1 MARLLY
7 LLLSLMLLALP
18 TASLQAQKGNNKP
31 FTLVID
37 AGHGG
42 KDPGAIGRRGT
53 KEKHINLSVAKAFGK
68 AVANRY
74 PEIKIIYTRSKD
86 VFIPLKQRAT
96 IANNAKADLF
106 ISIHTNASK
115 SRAARG
121 CETFTLGAGSNAE
134 ALAAAKY
141 ENEVILQEENFET
154 TYNGFNPSSTESYII
169 FELLRGHDME
179 KSVSCAEHIQNR
191 MVLRSKLPNRGVSS
205 AGFLVL
211 HQTAMPSILIELG
224 FISNSTE
231 EKMLASSS
239 GQEKLVKGIFEGFC
253 NYYEEYKKTKLDDKK
268 GGSSK
273 PKSKPIEDVAEE
285 TAGES
290 AITESNTGTSAAS
303 EISKQVNEESTAP
316 QEQKPIFKVQ
326 ILTSDRRLK
335 NNDRRFKGEKVEYY
349 REGGVYKY
357 TCGAS
362 TNQKEMDNLRRRLS
376 KKFKGAFVV
385 AFVDGKRVDIN
396 KITKKR

>member
-1 MARLLY
+1 MKRFLYALLCLI
-7 LLLSLMLLALP
+7 LLCAATVS
-18 TASLQAQKGNNKP
+18 TQAQKAKNRP

-53 KEKHINLSVAKAFGK
+53 KEKHINLSVAKLFGK
-68 AVANRY
+68 AVANKY

-86 VFIPLKQRAT
+86 VFIPLNQRAK
-96 IANNAKADLF
+96 IANQAKADLF

-115 SRAARG
+115 NRSARG
-121 CETFTLGAGSNAE
+121 CETFTLGAGSSAE

-141 ENEVILQEENFET
+141 ENEVILKEENFEA

-191 MVLRSKLPNRGVSS
+191 MVMRSKLPNRGVSS

-231 EKMLASSS
+231 EKLLASSN

-268 GGSSK
+268 ESK
-273 PKSKPIEDVAEE
+273 PVINEVSEPVTNNERAEAPI
-285 TAGES
+285 
-290 AITESNTGTSAAS
+290 ITE
-303 EISKQVNEESTAP
+303 EQTAP
-316 QEQKPIFKVQ
+316 QNNTTEEKSLPVFKVQ
-326 ILTSDRRLK
+326 ILTSDKKLK
-335 NNDRRFKGEKVEYY
+335 VGDSRFKGEKVDYY
-349 REGGVYKY
+349 YENRMYKY

-362 TNQKEMDNLRRRLS
+362 TDRNEIETLRRRLA
-376 KKFKGAFVV
+376 KKFKGAFVI
-385 AFVDGKRVDIN
+385 AFINDKRVDIN
-396 KITKKR
+396 KITKKK

>member
-1 MARLLY
+1 MKRFLYVLLCLI
-7 LLLSLMLLALP
+7 LLCAATVS
-18 TASLQAQKGNNKP
+18 TQAQKAKNRP

-53 KEKHINLSVAKAFGK
+53 KEKHINLSVAKLFGK
-68 AVANRY
+68 AVANKY

-86 VFIPLKQRAT
+86 VFIPLNQRAK
-96 IANNAKADLF
+96 IANQAKADLF

-115 SRAARG
+115 SRSARG
-121 CETFTLGAGSNAE
+121 CETFTLGAGSSAE

-141 ENEVILQEENFET
+141 ENEVILKEENFEA

-191 MVLRSKLPNRGVSS
+191 MVMRSKLPNRGVSS

-231 EKMLASSS
+231 EKLLASSN

-268 GGSSK
+268 ESK
-273 PKSKPIEDVAEE
+273 PVINEVTEPV
-285 TAGES
+285 TNNES
-290 AITESNTGTSAAS
+290 AEAPIITE
-303 EISKQVNEESTAP
+303 EQTAP
-316 QEQKPIFKVQ
+316 QNNITEEKSLPVFKVQ
-326 ILTSDRRLK
+326 ILTSDKKLK
-335 NNDRRFKGEKVEYY
+335 VGDSRFKGEKVDYY
-349 REGGVYKY
+349 YENRMYKY

-362 TNQKEMDNLRRRLS
+362 TDRNEIETLRRRLA
-376 KKFKGAFVV
+376 KKFKGAFVI
-385 AFVDGKRVDIN
+385 AFINDKRVDIN
-396 KITKKR
+396 KITKKK

>member
-1 MARLLY
+1 MKRFLYALLCLI
-7 LLLSLMLLALP
+7 LLGAPIVSA
-18 TASLQAQKGNNKP
+18 QAQKAKNKP

-53 KEKHINLSVAKAFGK
+53 KEKHINLSVAKSFGR

-86 VFIPLKQRAT
+86 VFIPLNQRAK
-96 IANNAKADLF
+96 IANQAKADLF

-115 SRAARG
+115 NRSARG
-121 CETFTLGAGSNAE
+121 CETFTLGAGSSAE

-141 ENEVILQEENFET
+141 ENEVILKEENFEA

-191 MVLRSKLPNRGVSS
+191 MVTRSKLHNRGVSS

-253 NYYEEYKKTKLDDKK
+253 NYYEEYKKTKLDNKK
-268 GGSSK
+268 DSN
-273 PKSKPIEDVAEE
+273 P
-285 TAGES
+285 
-290 AITESNTGTSAAS
+290 AIDEAS
-303 EISKQVNEESTAP
+303 EPVINDEGTEAPVTTEEQTPPENNRTEKESLP
-316 QEQKPIFKVQ
+316 VFKVQ
-326 ILTSDRRLK
+326 ILTSEKRLK
-335 NNDRRFKGEKVEYY
+335 AGDSRFKGETVDFY
-349 REGGVYKY
+349 REKGMYKY

-362 TNQKEMDNLRRRLS
+362 TNRSEIEALRRRLA
-376 KKFKGAFVV
+376 KKFKGAFVI
-385 AFVDGKRVDIN
+385 AFINDKRVDIN
-396 KITKKR
+396 KITEKR

>member
-1 MARLLY
+1 MKRFLYALLCLI
-7 LLLSLMLLALP
+7 LLCAATVS
-18 TASLQAQKGNNKP
+18 TQAQKAKNRP

-53 KEKHINLSVAKAFGK
+53 KEKHINLSVAKLFGK
-68 AVANRY
+68 AVANKY

-86 VFIPLKQRAT
+86 VFIPLNQRAK
-96 IANNAKADLF
+96 IANQAKADLF

-115 SRAARG
+115 NRSARG
-121 CETFTLGAGSNAE
+121 CETFTLGAGSSAE

-141 ENEVILQEENFET
+141 ENEVILKEENFEA

-191 MVLRSKLPNRGVSS
+191 MVMRSKLPNRGVSS

-231 EKMLASSS
+231 EKLLASSN

-268 GGSSK
+268 ESK
-273 PKSKPIEDVAEE
+273 PVINEVTKPV
-285 TAGES
+285 TNNES
-290 AITESNTGTSAAS
+290 AEAPIITE
-303 EISKQVNEESTAP
+303 EQTAP
-316 QEQKPIFKVQ
+316 QNNITEEKSLPVFKVQ
-326 ILTSDRRLK
+326 ILTSDKKLK
-335 NNDRRFKGEKVEYY
+335 VGDSRFKGEKVDYY
-349 REGGVYKY
+349 YENRMYKY

-362 TNQKEMDNLRRRLS
+362 TDRNEIETLRRRLA
-376 KKFKGAFVV
+376 KKFKGAFVI
-385 AFVDGKRVDIN
+385 AFINDKRVDIN
-396 KITKKR
+396 KITKKK

>member
-1 MARLLY
+1 MKRFLYALLCLI
-7 LLLSLMLLALP
+7 LLGAPIVSA
-18 TASLQAQKGNNKP
+18 QAQKAKNKP

-53 KEKHINLSVAKAFGK
+53 KEKHINLSVAKSFGR

-86 VFIPLKQRAT
+86 VFIPLNQRAK
-96 IANNAKADLF
+96 IANQAKADLF

-115 SRAARG
+115 NRSARG
-121 CETFTLGAGSNAE
+121 CETFTLGAGSSAE

-141 ENEVILQEENFET
+141 ENEVILKEENFEA

-191 MVLRSKLPNRGVSS
+191 MVTRSKLPNRGVSS

-253 NYYEEYKKTKLDDKK
+253 NYYEEYKKTKLDNKK
-268 GGSSK
+268 DSN
-273 PKSKPIEDVAEE
+273 PAIDEAAEPV
-285 TAGES
+285 
-290 AITESNTGTSAAS
+290 IND
-303 EISKQVNEESTAP
+303 ESTEAP
-316 QEQKPIFKVQ
+316 VTTEEQTPPENNRTEKESLPVFKVQ
-326 ILTSDRRLK
+326 ILTSEKRLK
-335 NNDRRFKGEKVEYY
+335 AGDSRFKGETVDFY
-349 REGGVYKY
+349 REKGMYKY

-362 TNQKEMDNLRRRLS
+362 TNRSEIEALRRRLA
-376 KKFKGAFVV
+376 KKFKGAFVI
-385 AFVDGKRVDIN
+385 AFINDKRVDIN
-396 KITKKR
+396 KITEKR

>member
-1 MARLLY
+1 MRRFLYALLCLI
-7 LLLSLMLLALP
+7 LLCAATVS
-18 TASLQAQKGNNKP
+18 TQAQKAKNRP

-53 KEKHINLSVAKAFGK
+53 KEKHINLSVAKLFGK
-68 AVANRY
+68 AVANKY

-86 VFIPLKQRAT
+86 VFIPLNQRAK
-96 IANNAKADLF
+96 IANQAKADLF
-106 ISIHTNASK
+106 VSIHTNASK
-115 SRAARG
+115 NRSARG
-121 CETFTLGAGSNAE
+121 CETFTLGAGSSAE

-141 ENEVILQEENFET
+141 ENEVILKEENFEA

-191 MVLRSKLPNRGVSS
+191 MVMRSKLPNRGVSS

-231 EKMLASSS
+231 EKLLASSN

-268 GGSSK
+268 ESK
-273 PKSKPIEDVAEE
+273 PVINEVTEPV
-285 TAGES
+285 TNNES
-290 AITESNTGTSAAS
+290 AEAPIITE
-303 EISKQVNEESTAP
+303 EQTAP
-316 QEQKPIFKVQ
+316 QNNITEEKSLPVFKVQ
-326 ILTSDRRLK
+326 ILTSDKKLK
-335 NNDRRFKGEKVEYY
+335 VGDSRFKGEKVDYY
-349 REGGVYKY
+349 YENRMYKY

-362 TNQKEMDNLRRRLS
+362 TDRNEIETLRRRLA
-376 KKFKGAFVV
+376 KKFKGAFVI
-385 AFVDGKRVDIN
+385 AFINDKRVDIN
-396 KITKKR
+396 KITKKK

>member
-1 MARLLY
+1 MKRFLYALLCLI
-7 LLLSLMLLALP
+7 LLGAPIVSA
-18 TASLQAQKGNNKP
+18 QAQKAKNKP

-53 KEKHINLSVAKAFGK
+53 KEKHINLSVAKSFGR

-86 VFIPLKQRAT
+86 VFIPLNQRAK
-96 IANNAKADLF
+96 IANQAKADLF

-115 SRAARG
+115 NRSARG
-121 CETFTLGAGSNAE
+121 CETFTLGAGSSAE

-141 ENEVILQEENFET
+141 ENEVILKEENFEA

-191 MVLRSKLPNRGVSS
+191 MVTRSKLHNRGVSS

-253 NYYEEYKKTKLDDKK
+253 NYYEEYKKTKLDNKK
-268 GGSSK
+268 DSN
-273 PKSKPIEDVAEE
+273 PAIDEAAEPV
-285 TAGES
+285 
-290 AITESNTGTSAAS
+290 IND
-303 EISKQVNEESTAP
+303 ESTEAP
-316 QEQKPIFKVQ
+316 VTTEEQTPPENNRTEKESLPVFKVQ
-326 ILTSDRRLK
+326 ILTSEKRL
-335 NNDRRFKGEKVEYY
+335 NAGDSRFKGETVDFY
-349 REGGVYKY
+349 REKGMYKY

-362 TNQKEMDNLRRRLS
+362 TNRSEIEALRRRLA
-376 KKFKGAFVV
+376 KKFKGAFVI
-385 AFVDGKRVDIN
+385 AFINDKRVDIN
-396 KITKKR
+396 KITEKR

>member
-1 MARLLY
+1 MKRFLYALLCLI
-7 LLLSLMLLALP
+7 LLCAATVS
-18 TASLQAQKGNNKP
+18 TQAQKAKNRP

-53 KEKHINLSVAKAFGK
+53 KEKHINLSVAKLFGK
-68 AVANRY
+68 AVANKY

-86 VFIPLKQRAT
+86 VFIPLNQRAK
-96 IANNAKADLF
+96 IANQAKADLF

-115 SRAARG
+115 NRSARG
-121 CETFTLGAGSNAE
+121 CETFTLGAGSSAE

-141 ENEVILQEENFET
+141 ENEVILKEENFEA

-191 MVLRSKLPNRGVSS
+191 MVMRSKLPNRGVSS

-224 FISNSTE
+224 FISNSAE
-231 EKMLASSS
+231 EKLLASSN

-268 GGSSK
+268 ESK
-273 PKSKPIEDVAEE
+273 PVINEVTEPV
-285 TAGES
+285 TNNES
-290 AITESNTGTSAAS
+290 AEAPIITKEQTAPKNNITEEKSLP
-303 EISKQVNEESTAP
+303 V
-316 QEQKPIFKVQ
+316 FKVQ
-326 ILTSDRRLK
+326 ILTSDKKLK
-335 NNDRRFKGEKVEYY
+335 VGDSRFKGEKVDYY
-349 REGGVYKY
+349 YENRMYKY

-362 TNQKEMDNLRRRLS
+362 TDRNEIETLRRRLA
-376 KKFKGAFVV
+376 KKFKGAFVI
-385 AFVDGKRVDIN
+385 AFINDKRVDIN
-396 KITKKR
+396 KITKKK

>member
-1 MARLLY
+1 MKRFLYALLCLI
-7 LLLSLMLLALP
+7 LLGAPIVSA
-18 TASLQAQKGNNKP
+18 QAQKTKNKP

-53 KEKHINLSVAKAFGK
+53 KEKHINLSVAKSFGR

-86 VFIPLKQRAT
+86 VFIPLNQRAK
-96 IANNAKADLF
+96 IANQAKADLF

-115 SRAARG
+115 NRSARG
-121 CETFTLGAGSNAE
+121 CETFTLGAGSSAE

-141 ENEVILQEENFET
+141 ENEVILKEENFEA

-191 MVLRSKLPNRGVSS
+191 MVTRSKLHNRGVSS

-239 GQEKLVKGIFEGFC
+239 GQEKLVKGILEGFC
-253 NYYEEYKKTKLDDKK
+253 NYYEEYKKTKLDNKK
-268 GGSSK
+268 DSN
-273 PKSKPIEDVAEE
+273 PAIDEAAEPVINNE
-285 TAGES
+285 GTEAPVTTEEQTPPENNRTEKES
-290 AITESNTGTSAAS
+290 LP
-303 EISKQVNEESTAP
+303 V
-316 QEQKPIFKVQ
+316 FKVQ
-326 ILTSDRRLK
+326 ILTSEKRLK
-335 NNDRRFKGEKVEYY
+335 AGDSRFKGETVDFY
-349 REGGVYKY
+349 REKGMYKY

-362 TNQKEMDNLRRRLS
+362 TNRSEIEALRRRLA
-376 KKFKGAFVV
+376 KKFKGAFVI
-385 AFVDGKRVDIN
+385 AFINDKRVDIN
-396 KITKKR
+396 KITEKR

>member
-1 MARLLY
+1 MKRFLYALLCLI
-7 LLLSLMLLALP
+7 LLCAATVS
-18 TASLQAQKGNNKP
+18 TQAQKAKNRP

-53 KEKHINLSVAKAFGK
+53 KEKHINLSVAKLFGK
-68 AVANRY
+68 AVANKY

-86 VFIPLKQRAT
+86 VFIPLNQRAK
-96 IANNAKADLF
+96 IANQAKADLF

-115 SRAARG
+115 NRSARG
-121 CETFTLGAGSNAE
+121 CETFTLGAGSSAE

-141 ENEVILQEENFET
+141 ENEVILKEENFEA

-191 MVLRSKLPNRGVSS
+191 MVMRSKLPNRGVSS

-231 EKMLASSS
+231 EKLLASSN

-268 GGSSK
+268 ESK
-273 PKSKPIEDVAEE
+273 PVINEVTEPVTNNESTEAPI
-285 TAGES
+285 
-290 AITESNTGTSAAS
+290 ITE
-303 EISKQVNEESTAP
+303 EQTAP
-316 QEQKPIFKVQ
+316 QNNITEEKSLPVFKVQ
-326 ILTSDRRLK
+326 VLASDKKLK
-335 NNDRRFKGEKVEYY
+335 VGDSRFKGEKVDYY
-349 REGGVYKY
+349 YENRMYKY

-362 TNQKEMDNLRRRLS
+362 TDRNEIERLRRRLA
-376 KKFKGAFVV
+376 KKFKGAFVI
-385 AFVDGKRVDIN
+385 AFINDKRVDIN
-396 KITKKR
+396 KITKKK

>member
-1 MARLLY
+1 MKRFLYALLCLI
-7 LLLSLMLLALP
+7 LLCATTVS
-18 TASLQAQKGNNKP
+18 TQAQKAKNRP

-53 KEKHINLSVAKAFGK
+53 KEKHINLSVAKLFGK
-68 AVANRY
+68 AVANKY

-86 VFIPLKQRAT
+86 VFIPLNQRAK
-96 IANNAKADLF
+96 IANQAKADLF

-115 SRAARG
+115 SRSARG
-121 CETFTLGAGSNAE
+121 CETFTLGAGSSAE

-141 ENEVILQEENFET
+141 ENEVILKEENFEA

-191 MVLRSKLPNRGVSS
+191 MVMRSKLPNRGVSS

-231 EKMLASSS
+231 EKLLASSN

-268 GGSSK
+268 ESK
-273 PKSKPIEDVAEE
+273 PVINEVTEPV
-285 TAGES
+285 TNNES
-290 AITESNTGTSAAS
+290 AETPIITE
-303 EISKQVNEESTAP
+303 EQTAP
-316 QEQKPIFKVQ
+316 QNNITEEKPLPVFKVQ
-326 ILTSDRRLK
+326 ILTSDKKLK
-335 NNDRRFKGEKVEYY
+335 VGDSRFKGEKVDYY
-349 REGGVYKY
+349 YENRMYKY

-362 TNQKEMDNLRRRLS
+362 TDRNEIERLRRRLA
-376 KKFKGAFVV
+376 KKFKGAFVI
-385 AFVDGKRVDIN
+385 AFINDKRVDIN
-396 KITKKR
+396 KITKKK

>member
-1 MARLLY
+1 MKRFLYALLCLI
-7 LLLSLMLLALP
+7 LLCAATVS
-18 TASLQAQKGNNKP
+18 TQAQKAKNRP

-53 KEKHINLSVAKAFGK
+53 KEKHINLSVAKLFGK
-68 AVANRY
+68 AVANKY

-86 VFIPLKQRAT
+86 VFIPLNQRAK
-96 IANNAKADLF
+96 IANQAKADLF

-115 SRAARG
+115 NRSARG
-121 CETFTLGAGSNAE
+121 CETFTLGAGSSAE

-141 ENEVILQEENFET
+141 ENEVILKEENFEA

-169 FELLRGHDME
+169 FELLRGHDIE

-191 MVLRSKLPNRGVSS
+191 MVMRSKLPNRGVSS

-231 EKMLASSS
+231 EKLLASSN

-268 GGSSK
+268 ESK
-273 PKSKPIEDVAEE
+273 PVINEVTEPV
-285 TAGES
+285 TNNES
-290 AITESNTGTSAAS
+290 AEAPIITE
-303 EISKQVNEESTAP
+303 EQTAP
-316 QEQKPIFKVQ
+316 QNNKTEEKSLPVFKVQ
-326 ILTSDRRLK
+326 ILTSDKKLK
-335 NNDRRFKGEKVEYY
+335 VGDSRFKGEKVDYY
-349 REGGVYKY
+349 YENRMYKY

-362 TNQKEMDNLRRRLS
+362 TDRNEIETLRRRLA
-376 KKFKGAFVV
+376 KKFKGAFVI
-385 AFVDGKRVDIN
+385 AFINDKRVDIN
-396 KITKKR
+396 KITEKR

>member
-1 MARLLY
+1 MKRFLYALLCLI
-7 LLLSLMLLALP
+7 LLGAPIVSA
-18 TASLQAQKGNNKP
+18 QAQKAKNKP

-53 KEKHINLSVAKAFGK
+53 KEKHINLSVAKSFGR

-86 VFIPLKQRAT
+86 VFIPLNQRAK
-96 IANNAKADLF
+96 IANQAKADLF

-115 SRAARG
+115 NRSARG
-121 CETFTLGAGSNAE
+121 CETFTLGAGSSAE

-141 ENEVILQEENFET
+141 ENEVILKEENFEA

-191 MVLRSKLPNRGVSS
+191 MVTRSKLHNRGVSS

-253 NYYEEYKKTKLDDKK
+253 NYYEEYKKTKLDNKK
-268 GGSSK
+268 DSN
-273 PKSKPIEDVAEE
+273 P
-285 TAGES
+285 
-290 AITESNTGTSAAS
+290 AIDEAS
-303 EISKQVNEESTAP
+303 EPVINDESTEAP
-316 QEQKPIFKVQ
+316 VTTEEQTPPENNRTEKESLPVFKVQ
-326 ILTSDRRLK
+326 ILTSEKRLK
-335 NNDRRFKGEKVEYY
+335 AGDSRFKGETVDFYCEK
-349 REGGVYKY
+349 GMYKY

-362 TNQKEMDNLRRRLS
+362 TNRSEIEALRRRLA
-376 KKFKGAFVV
+376 KKFKGAFVI
-385 AFVDGKRVDIN
+385 AFINDKRVDIN
-396 KITKKR
+396 KITEKR

>member
-1 MARLLY
+1 MKRFLYALLCLI
-7 LLLSLMLLALP
+7 LLCAATVS
-18 TASLQAQKGNNKP
+18 TQAQKAKNRQ

-53 KEKHINLSVAKAFGK
+53 KEKHINLSVAKLFGK
-68 AVANRY
+68 AVANKY

-86 VFIPLKQRAT
+86 VFIPLNQRAK
-96 IANNAKADLF
+96 IANQAKADLF

-115 SRAARG
+115 NRSARG
-121 CETFTLGAGSNAE
+121 CETFTLGAGSSAE

-141 ENEVILQEENFET
+141 ENEVILKEENFEA

-191 MVLRSKLPNRGVSS
+191 MVMRSKLPNRGVSS

-231 EKMLASSS
+231 EKLLASSN

-268 GGSSK
+268 ESK
-273 PKSKPIEDVAEE
+273 PVINEVTEPVTNNESTEAPI
-285 TAGES
+285 
-290 AITESNTGTSAAS
+290 ITE
-303 EISKQVNEESTAP
+303 EQTAP
-316 QEQKPIFKVQ
+316 QNNITEEKSLPVFKVQ
-326 ILTSDRRLK
+326 VLASDKKLK
-335 NNDRRFKGEKVEYY
+335 VGDSRFKGEKVDYY
-349 REGGVYKY
+349 YENRMYKY

-362 TNQKEMDNLRRRLS
+362 TDRNEIERLRRRLA
-376 KKFKGAFVV
+376 KKFKGAFVI
-385 AFVDGKRVDIN
+385 AFINDKRVDIN
-396 KITKKR
+396 KITKKK

>member
-1 MARLLY
+1 MKRFLYALLCLI
-7 LLLSLMLLALP
+7 LLCATTVS
-18 TASLQAQKGNNKP
+18 TQAQKAKNRP

-53 KEKHINLSVAKAFGK
+53 KEKHINLSVAKLFGK
-68 AVANRY
+68 AVANKY

-86 VFIPLKQRAT
+86 VFIPLNQRAK
-96 IANNAKADLF
+96 IANQAKADLF

-115 SRAARG
+115 NRSARG
-121 CETFTLGAGSNAE
+121 CETFTLGAGSSAE

-141 ENEVILQEENFET
+141 ENEVILKEENFEA

-191 MVLRSKLPNRGVSS
+191 MVMRSKLPNRGVSS

-231 EKMLASSS
+231 EKLLASSN

-268 GGSSK
+268 ESK
-273 PKSKPIEDVAEE
+273 PVINEVTEPV
-285 TAGES
+285 TNNES
-290 AITESNTGTSAAS
+290 AETPIITE
-303 EISKQVNEESTAP
+303 EQTAP
-316 QEQKPIFKVQ
+316 QNNITEEKSLPVFKVQ
-326 ILTSDRRLK
+326 ILASDKKLK
-335 NNDRRFKGEKVEYY
+335 VGDSRFKGEKVDYY
-349 REGGVYKY
+349 YENRMYKY

-362 TNQKEMDNLRRRLS
+362 TDRNEIERLRRRLA
-376 KKFKGAFVV
+376 KKFKGAFVI
-385 AFVDGKRVDIN
+385 AFINDKRVEIN
-396 KITKKR
+396 KITKKK

>member
-1 MARLLY
+1 MKRFLYALLCLI
-7 LLLSLMLLALP
+7 LLGAPIVSA
-18 TASLQAQKGNNKP
+18 QAQKAKNKP

-53 KEKHINLSVAKAFGK
+53 KEKHINLSVAKSFGR

-86 VFIPLKQRAT
+86 VFIPLNQRAK
-96 IANNAKADLF
+96 IANQAKADLF

-115 SRAARG
+115 NRSARG
-121 CETFTLGAGSNAE
+121 CETFTLGAGSSAE

-141 ENEVILQEENFET
+141 ENEVILKEENFEA

-191 MVLRSKLPNRGVSS
+191 MVTRSKLHNRGVSS

-253 NYYEEYKKTKLDDKK
+253 NYYEEYKKTKLDNKK
-268 GGSSK
+268 DSN
-273 PKSKPIEDVAEE
+273 PAIDEAAEPV
-285 TAGES
+285 
-290 AITESNTGTSAAS
+290 IN
-303 EISKQVNEESTAP
+303 NESTEAP
-316 QEQKPIFKVQ
+316 VTTEEQTPPENNRTEKESLPVFKVQ
-326 ILTSDRRLK
+326 ILTSEKRLK
-335 NNDRRFKGEKVEYY
+335 AGDSRFKGETVDFYCEK
-349 REGGVYKY
+349 GMYKY

-362 TNQKEMDNLRRRLS
+362 TNRSEIEALRRRLA
-376 KKFKGAFVV
+376 KKFKGAFVI
-385 AFVDGKRVDIN
+385 AFINDKRVDIN
-396 KITKKR
+396 KITEKR

>member
-1 MARLLY
+1 MKRFLYALLCLI
-7 LLLSLMLLALP
+7 LLGAPIVS
-18 TASLQAQKGNNKP
+18 AQTQKAKNKP

-53 KEKHINLSVAKAFGK
+53 KEKHINLSVAKSFGR

-86 VFIPLKQRAT
+86 VFIPLNQRAK
-96 IANNAKADLF
+96 IANQAKADLF

-115 SRAARG
+115 NRSARG
-121 CETFTLGAGSNAE
+121 CETFTLGAGSSAE

-141 ENEVILQEENFET
+141 ENEVILKEENFEA

-191 MVLRSKLPNRGVSS
+191 MVTRSKLHNRGVSS

-253 NYYEEYKKTKLDDKK
+253 NYYEEYKKTKLDNKK
-268 GGSSK
+268 DSN
-273 PKSKPIEDVAEE
+273 P
-285 TAGES
+285 
-290 AITESNTGTSAAS
+290 AIDEAS
-303 EISKQVNEESTAP
+303 EPVINDESTEAP
-316 QEQKPIFKVQ
+316 VTTEEQTPPENNRTEKESLPVFKVQ
-326 ILTSDRRLK
+326 ILTSEKRLK
-335 NNDRRFKGEKVEYY
+335 AGDSRFKGEIVDFY
-349 REGGVYKY
+349 REKGMYKY

-362 TNQKEMDNLRRRLS
+362 TNRSEIEALRRRLA
-376 KKFKGAFVV
+376 KKFKGAFVI
-385 AFVDGKRVDIN
+385 AFINDKRVDIN
-396 KITKKR
+396 KITEKR

>member
-1 MARLLY
+1 MRRFLYALLCLI
-7 LLLSLMLLALP
+7 LLCAATVS
-18 TASLQAQKGNNKP
+18 TQAQKAKNRP

-53 KEKHINLSVAKAFGK
+53 KEKHINLSVAKLFGK
-68 AVANRY
+68 AVANKY

-86 VFIPLKQRAT
+86 VFIPLNQRAK
-96 IANNAKADLF
+96 IANQAKADLF

-115 SRAARG
+115 NRSARG
-121 CETFTLGAGSNAE
+121 CETFTLGAGSSAE

-141 ENEVILQEENFET
+141 ENEVILKEENFEA

-191 MVLRSKLPNRGVSS
+191 MVMRSKLPNRGVSS

-268 GGSSK
+268 ESK
-273 PKSKPIEDVAEE
+273 PVINEVTEPV
-285 TAGES
+285 TNNES
-290 AITESNTGTSAAS
+290 AEAPIITE
-303 EISKQVNEESTAP
+303 EQTAP
-316 QEQKPIFKVQ
+316 QNNITEEKSLPVFKVQ
-326 ILTSDRRLK
+326 ILTSDKKLK
-335 NNDRRFKGEKVEYY
+335 VGDSRFKGEKVDYY
-349 REGGVYKY
+349 YENRMYKY

-362 TNQKEMDNLRRRLS
+362 TDRNEIETLRRRLA
-376 KKFKGAFVV
+376 KKFKGAFVI
-385 AFVDGKRVDIN
+385 AFINDKRVDIN
-396 KITKKR
+396 KITKKK

>member
-1 MARLLY
+1 MKRFLYALLC
-7 LLLSLMLLALP
+7 LMLLCAA
-18 TASLQAQKGNNKP
+18 TVSTQAQKAKNRP

-53 KEKHINLSVAKAFGK
+53 KEKHINLSVAKLFGK
-68 AVANRY
+68 AVANKY

-86 VFIPLKQRAT
+86 VFIPLNQRAK
-96 IANNAKADLF
+96 IANQAKADLF

-115 SRAARG
+115 NRSARG
-121 CETFTLGAGSNAE
+121 CETFTLGAGSSAE

-141 ENEVILQEENFET
+141 ENEVILKEENFEA

-191 MVLRSKLPNRGVSS
+191 MVMRSKLPNRGVSS

-231 EKMLASSS
+231 EKLLASSN

-268 GGSSK
+268 ESK
-273 PKSKPIEDVAEE
+273 PVINEVTEPVTNNESTEAPI
-285 TAGES
+285 
-290 AITESNTGTSAAS
+290 ITE
-303 EISKQVNEESTAP
+303 EQTAP
-316 QEQKPIFKVQ
+316 QNNITEEKSLPVFKVQ
-326 ILTSDRRLK
+326 ILTSDKKLK
-335 NNDRRFKGEKVEYY
+335 VGDSRFKGEKVDYY
-349 REGGVYKY
+349 YENRMYKY

-362 TNQKEMDNLRRRLS
+362 TDRNEIETLRRRLA
-376 KKFKGAFVV
+376 KKFKGAFVI
-385 AFVDGKRVDIN
+385 AFINDKRVDIN
-396 KITKKR
+396 KITKKK

>member
-1 MARLLY
+1 MKRFLYALLCLI
-7 LLLSLMLLALP
+7 LLGAPIVSA
-18 TASLQAQKGNNKP
+18 QAQKAKNKP

-53 KEKHINLSVAKAFGK
+53 KEKHINLSVAKSFGR

-86 VFIPLKQRAT
+86 VFIPLNQRAK
-96 IANNAKADLF
+96 IANQAKADLF

-115 SRAARG
+115 NRSARG
-121 CETFTLGAGSNAE
+121 CETFTLGAGSSAE

-141 ENEVILQEENFET
+141 ENEVILKEENFEA

-191 MVLRSKLPNRGVSS
+191 MVTRSKLHNRGVSS

-253 NYYEEYKKTKLDDKK
+253 NYYEEYKKTKLDNKK
-268 GGSSK
+268 DSN
-273 PKSKPIEDVAEE
+273 PAIDEAAEPV
-285 TAGES
+285 
-290 AITESNTGTSAAS
+290 IND
-303 EISKQVNEESTAP
+303 ESTEAP
-316 QEQKPIFKVQ
+316 VTTEEQTPPENNRTEKESLPVFKVQ
-326 ILTSDRRLK
+326 ILTSEKRLK
-335 NNDRRFKGEKVEYY
+335 AGDSRFKGETVDFY
-349 REGGVYKY
+349 REKGMYKY

-362 TNQKEMDNLRRRLS
+362 TNRSEIEALRRRLA
-376 KKFKGAFVV
+376 KKFKGAFVI
-385 AFVDGKRVDIN
+385 AFINDKRVDIN
-396 KITKKR
+396 KITEKR

>member
-1 MARLLY
+1 MKRFLYALLCLI
-7 LLLSLMLLALP
+7 LLGAPIVSA
-18 TASLQAQKGNNKP
+18 QAQKTKNKP

-53 KEKHINLSVAKAFGK
+53 KEKHINLSVAKSFGR

-86 VFIPLKQRAT
+86 VFIPLNQRAK
-96 IANNAKADLF
+96 IANQAKADLF

-115 SRAARG
+115 NRSARG
-121 CETFTLGAGSNAE
+121 CETFTLGAGSSAE

-141 ENEVILQEENFET
+141 ENEVILKEENFEA

-191 MVLRSKLPNRGVSS
+191 MVTRSKLHNRGVSS

-253 NYYEEYKKTKLDDKK
+253 NYYEEYKKTKLDNKK
-268 GGSSK
+268 DSN
-273 PKSKPIEDVAEE
+273 PAIDEAAEPVINNE
-285 TAGES
+285 GTEAPVTTEEQTPPENNRTEKES
-290 AITESNTGTSAAS
+290 LP
-303 EISKQVNEESTAP
+303 V
-316 QEQKPIFKVQ
+316 FKVQ
-326 ILTSDRRLK
+326 ILTSEKRLK
-335 NNDRRFKGEKVEYY
+335 AGDSRFKGETVDFY
-349 REGGVYKY
+349 REKGMYKY

-362 TNQKEMDNLRRRLS
+362 TNRSEIEALRRRLA
-376 KKFKGAFVV
+376 KKFKGAFVI
-385 AFVDGKRVDIN
+385 AFINDKRVDIN
-396 KITKKR
+396 KITEKR

>member
-1 MARLLY
+1 MKRFLYALLCLI
-7 LLLSLMLLALP
+7 LLCAATVS
-18 TASLQAQKGNNKP
+18 TQAQKAKNRP

-53 KEKHINLSVAKAFGK
+53 KEKHINLSVAKLFGK
-68 AVANRY
+68 AVANKY

-86 VFIPLKQRAT
+86 VFIPLNQRAK
-96 IANNAKADLF
+96 IANQAKADLF

-115 SRAARG
+115 NRSARG
-121 CETFTLGAGSNAE
+121 CETFTLGAGSSAE

-141 ENEVILQEENFET
+141 ENEVILKEENFEA

-191 MVLRSKLPNRGVSS
+191 MVMRSKLPNRGVSS

-231 EKMLASSS
+231 EKLLASSN

-268 GGSSK
+268 ESK
-273 PKSKPIEDVAEE
+273 PVINEVTEPV
-285 TAGES
+285 TNNES
-290 AITESNTGTSAAS
+290 AEAPIITE
-303 EISKQVNEESTAP
+303 EQTAP
-316 QEQKPIFKVQ
+316 QNNITEEKSLPVFKVQ
-326 ILTSDRRLK
+326 ILTSDKKLK
-335 NNDRRFKGEKVEYY
+335 VGDSRFKGEKVDYY
-349 REGGVYKY
+349 YENRMYKY

-362 TNQKEMDNLRRRLS
+362 TDRNEIETLRRRLA
-376 KKFKGAFVV
+376 KKFKGAFVI
-385 AFVDGKRVDIN
+385 AFINDKRVDIN
-396 KITKKR
+396 KITKKK

>member
-1 MARLLY
+1 MKRFLYALLCLI
-7 LLLSLMLLALP
+7 LLCAATVS
-18 TASLQAQKGNNKP
+18 TQAQKAKNRP

-53 KEKHINLSVAKAFGK
+53 KEKHINLSVAKLFGK
-68 AVANRY
+68 AVANKY

-86 VFIPLKQRAT
+86 VFIPLNQRAK
-96 IANNAKADLF
+96 IANQAKADLF

-115 SRAARG
+115 SRSARG
-121 CETFTLGAGSNAE
+121 CETFTLGSGSSAE

-141 ENEVILQEENFET
+141 ENEVILKEENFEA

-191 MVLRSKLPNRGVSS
+191 MVMRSKLPNRGVSS

-231 EKMLASSS
+231 EKMLASSN

-268 GGSSK
+268 ESK
-273 PKSKPIEDVAEE
+273 PVINEVTEPV
-285 TAGES
+285 TNNES
-290 AITESNTGTSAAS
+290 AEAPIITE
-303 EISKQVNEESTAP
+303 EQTAP
-316 QEQKPIFKVQ
+316 QNNITEEKSLPVFKVQ
-326 ILTSDRRLK
+326 ILTSDKKLK
-335 NNDRRFKGEKVEYY
+335 VGDSRFKGEKVDYY
-349 REGGVYKY
+349 YENRMYKY

-362 TNQKEMDNLRRRLS
+362 TNRNEIETLRRRLA
-376 KKFKGAFVV
+376 KKFKGAFVI
-385 AFVDGKRVDIN
+385 AFINDKRVDIN
-396 KITKKR
+396 KITKKK

>member
-1 MARLLY
+1 MKRFLYALLCLI
-7 LLLSLMLLALP
+7 LLGAPIVSA
-18 TASLQAQKGNNKP
+18 QAQKAKNKP

-53 KEKHINLSVAKAFGK
+53 KEKHINLSVAKSFGR

-86 VFIPLKQRAT
+86 VFIPLNQRAK
-96 IANNAKADLF
+96 IANQAKADLF

-115 SRAARG
+115 NRSARG
-121 CETFTLGAGSNAE
+121 CETFTLGAGSSAE

-141 ENEVILQEENFET
+141 ENEVILKEENFEA

-191 MVLRSKLPNRGVSS
+191 MVTRSKLHNRGVSS

-253 NYYEEYKKTKLDDKK
+253 NYYEEYKKTKLDNKK
-268 GGSSK
+268 DSN
-273 PKSKPIEDVAEE
+273 PAIDEAAEPVINDE
-285 TAGES
+285 NTEAPVTTEEQTPPENNRTEKES
-290 AITESNTGTSAAS
+290 LP
-303 EISKQVNEESTAP
+303 V
-316 QEQKPIFKVQ
+316 FKVQ
-326 ILTSDRRLK
+326 ILTSEKRLK
-335 NNDRRFKGEKVEYY
+335 AGDSRFKGETVDFY
-349 REGGVYKY
+349 REKGMYKY

-362 TNQKEMDNLRRRLS
+362 TNRSEIEALRRRLA
-376 KKFKGAFVV
+376 KKFKGAFVI
-385 AFVDGKRVDIN
+385 AFINDKRVDIN
-396 KITKKR
+396 KITEKR

>member
-1 MARLLY
+1 MKRFLYALLCLI
-7 LLLSLMLLALP
+7 LLCAATVS
-18 TASLQAQKGNNKP
+18 TQAQKAKNRP

-53 KEKHINLSVAKAFGK
+53 KEKHINLSVAKLFGK
-68 AVANRY
+68 AVANKY

-86 VFIPLKQRAT
+86 VFIPLNQRAK
-96 IANNAKADLF
+96 IANQAKADLF

-115 SRAARG
+115 SRSARG
-121 CETFTLGAGSNAE
+121 CETFTLGAGSSAE

-141 ENEVILQEENFET
+141 ENEVILKEENFEA

-191 MVLRSKLPNRGVSS
+191 MVMRSKLPNRGVSS

-231 EKMLASSS
+231 EKLLASSN

-268 GGSSK
+268 ESK
-273 PKSKPIEDVAEE
+273 PVINEVTEPV
-285 TAGES
+285 TNNES
-290 AITESNTGTSAAS
+290 AEAPIITE
-303 EISKQVNEESTAP
+303 EQTAP
-316 QEQKPIFKVQ
+316 QNNKTEEKSLPVFKVQ
-326 ILTSDRRLK
+326 ILTSDKKLK
-335 NNDRRFKGEKVEYY
+335 VGDSRFKGEKVDYY
-349 REGGVYKY
+349 YENRMYKY

-362 TNQKEMDNLRRRLS
+362 TDRNEIETLRRRLA
-376 KKFKGAFVV
+376 KKFKGAFVI
-385 AFVDGKRVDIN
+385 AFINDKRVDIN
-396 KITKKR
+396 KITEKR

>member
-1 MARLLY
+1 MKRFLYALLCLI
-7 LLLSLMLLALP
+7 LLGTPIVSA
-18 TASLQAQKGNNKP
+18 QAQKAKNKP

-53 KEKHINLSVAKAFGK
+53 KEKHINLSVAKSFGR

-86 VFIPLKQRAT
+86 VFIPLNQRAK
-96 IANNAKADLF
+96 IANQAKADLF

-115 SRAARG
+115 NRSARG
-121 CETFTLGAGSNAE
+121 CETFTLGAGSSAE

-141 ENEVILQEENFET
+141 ENEVILKEENFEA

-191 MVLRSKLPNRGVSS
+191 MVTRSKLHNRGVSS

-253 NYYEEYKKTKLDDKK
+253 NYYEEYKKTKLDNKK
-268 GGSSK
+268 DSK
-273 PKSKPIEDVAEE
+273 P
-285 TAGES
+285 
-290 AITESNTGTSAAS
+290 AIDEAS
-303 EISKQVNEESTAP
+303 EPVINDESTEAP
-316 QEQKPIFKVQ
+316 VTTEEQTPPENNRTEKESLPVFKVQ
-326 ILTSDRRLK
+326 ILTSEKRLK
-335 NNDRRFKGEKVEYY
+335 AGDSRFKGETVDFY
-349 REGGVYKY
+349 REKGMYKY

-362 TNQKEMDNLRRRLS
+362 TNRSEIEALRRRLA
-376 KKFKGAFVV
+376 KKFKGAFVI
-385 AFVDGKRVDIN
+385 AFINDKRVDIN
-396 KITKKR
+396 KITEKR

>member
-1 MARLLY
+1 MKRFLYALLCLI
-7 LLLSLMLLALP
+7 LLCAATVS
-18 TASLQAQKGNNKP
+18 TQAQKAKNRP

-53 KEKHINLSVAKAFGK
+53 KEKHINLSVAKLFGQ
-68 AVANRY
+68 AVANKY

-86 VFIPLKQRAT
+86 VFIPLNQRAK
-96 IANNAKADLF
+96 IANQAKADLF

-115 SRAARG
+115 SRSARG
-121 CETFTLGAGSNAE
+121 CETFTLGAGSSAE

-141 ENEVILQEENFET
+141 ENEVILKEENFEA

-191 MVLRSKLPNRGVSS
+191 MVMRSKLPNRGVSS

-231 EKMLASSS
+231 EKLLASSN

-268 GGSSK
+268 ESK
-273 PKSKPIEDVAEE
+273 PVINEVTEPV
-285 TAGES
+285 TNNES
-290 AITESNTGTSAAS
+290 AEAPIITE
-303 EISKQVNEESTAP
+303 EQTAP
-316 QEQKPIFKVQ
+316 QNNKTEEKSLPVFKVQ
-326 ILTSDRRLK
+326 ILTSDKKLK
-335 NNDRRFKGEKVEYY
+335 VGDSRFKGEKVDYY
-349 REGGVYKY
+349 YENRMYKY

-362 TNQKEMDNLRRRLS
+362 TDRNEIETLRRRLA
-376 KKFKGAFVV
+376 KKFKGAFVI
-385 AFVDGKRVDIN
+385 AFINDKRVDIN
-396 KITKKR
+396 KITKKK

>member
-1 MARLLY
+1 MKRFLYALLCLI
-7 LLLSLMLLALP
+7 LLCAATVS
-18 TASLQAQKGNNKP
+18 TQAQKAKNRP

-53 KEKHINLSVAKAFGK
+53 KEKHINLSVAKLFGK
-68 AVANRY
+68 AVENKY

-86 VFIPLKQRAT
+86 VFIPLNQRAK
-96 IANNAKADLF
+96 IANQAKADLF

-115 SRAARG
+115 NRSARG
-121 CETFTLGAGSNAE
+121 CETFTLGAGSSAE

-141 ENEVILQEENFET
+141 ENEVILKEENFEA

-191 MVLRSKLPNRGVSS
+191 MVMRSKLPNRGVSS

-231 EKMLASSS
+231 EKLLASSN

-268 GGSSK
+268 ESK
-273 PKSKPIEDVAEE
+273 PVINEVTEPV
-285 TAGES
+285 TNNES
-290 AITESNTGTSAAS
+290 AETPIITE
-303 EISKQVNEESTAP
+303 EQTAP
-316 QEQKPIFKVQ
+316 QNNITEKKSLPVFKVQ
-326 ILTSDRRLK
+326 ILTSDKKLK
-335 NNDRRFKGEKVEYY
+335 VGDSRFKGEKVDYY
-349 REGGVYKY
+349 YENRMYKY

-362 TNQKEMDNLRRRLS
+362 TDRNEIERLRRRLA
-376 KKFKGAFVV
+376 KKFKGAFVI
-385 AFVDGKRVDIN
+385 AFINDKRVDIN
-396 KITKKR
+396 KITKKK

>member
-1 MARLLY
+1 MKRFLYALLCLI
-7 LLLSLMLLALP
+7 LLCAATVS
-18 TASLQAQKGNNKP
+18 TQAQKAKNRP

-53 KEKHINLSVAKAFGK
+53 KEKHINLSVAKLFGK
-68 AVANRY
+68 AVANKY

-86 VFIPLKQRAT
+86 VFIPLNQRAK
-96 IANNAKADLF
+96 IANQAKADLF

-115 SRAARG
+115 NRSARG
-121 CETFTLGAGSNAE
+121 CETFTLGAGSSAE

-141 ENEVILQEENFET
+141 ENEVILKEENFEA

-191 MVLRSKLPNRGVSS
+191 MVMRSKLPNRGVSS

-231 EKMLASSS
+231 EKLLASSN

-268 GGSSK
+268 ESK
-273 PKSKPIEDVAEE
+273 PVINEVTEPV
-285 TAGES
+285 TNNES
-290 AITESNTGTSAAS
+290 AETPIITE
-303 EISKQVNEESTAP
+303 EQTAP
-316 QEQKPIFKVQ
+316 QNNITEEKSLPVFKVQ
-326 ILTSDRRLK
+326 ILASDKKLK
-335 NNDRRFKGEKVEYY
+335 VGDSRFKGEKVDYY
-349 REGGVYKY
+349 YENRMYKY

-362 TNQKEMDNLRRRLS
+362 TDRNEIERLRRRLA
-376 KKFKGAFVV
+376 KKFKGAFVI
-385 AFVDGKRVDIN
+385 AFINDKRVEIN
-396 KITKKR
+396 KITKKK

>member
-1 MARLLY
+1 MKRFLYALLCLI
-7 LLLSLMLLALP
+7 LLGAPIVSA
-18 TASLQAQKGNNKP
+18 QAQKAKNKP

-53 KEKHINLSVAKAFGK
+53 KEKHINLSVAKSFGR

-86 VFIPLKQRAT
+86 VFIPLNQRAK
-96 IANNAKADLF
+96 IANQAKADLF

-115 SRAARG
+115 NRSARG
-121 CETFTLGAGSNAE
+121 CETFTLGAGSSAE

-141 ENEVILQEENFET
+141 ENEVILKEENFEA

-191 MVLRSKLPNRGVSS
+191 MVTRSKLHNRGVSS

-224 FISNSTE
+224 FISNGTE

-253 NYYEEYKKTKLDDKK
+253 NYYEEYKKTKLDNKK
-268 GGSSK
+268 DSK
-273 PKSKPIEDVAEE
+273 PVIDEAAKPVIND
-285 TAGES
+285 
-290 AITESNTGTSAAS
+290 
-303 EISKQVNEESTAP
+303 ESTEAP
-316 QEQKPIFKVQ
+316 VTTEEQTPPENNRTEKESLPVFKVQ
-326 ILTSDRRLK
+326 ILTSEKRLK
-335 NNDRRFKGEKVEYY
+335 AGDSRFKGETVDFY
-349 REGGVYKY
+349 REKGMYKY

-362 TNQKEMDNLRRRLS
+362 TNRSEIEALRRRLA
-376 KKFKGAFVV
+376 KKFKGAFVI
-385 AFVDGKRVDIN
+385 AFINDKRVDIN
-396 KITKKR
+396 KITEKR

>member
-1 MARLLY
+1 MRRFLY
-7 LLLSLMLLALP
+7 ALLSLILFSVP
-18 TASLQAQKGNNKP
+18 ASQMQAQKGSKP

-42 KDPGAIGRRGT
+42 KDPGAIGRGGT

-68 AVANRY
+68 AVADKY

-86 VFIPLKQRAT
+86 VFIPLNQRAK
-96 IANNAKADLF
+96 IANQAKADLF

-115 SRAARG
+115 SSSARG
-121 CETFTLGAGSNAE
+121 CETFTLGAGSSAE

-141 ENEVILQEENFET
+141 ENEVILKEENFEA

-224 FISNSTE
+224 FVSNSTE
-231 EKMLASSS
+231 EKMLASNS
-239 GQEKLVKGIFEGFC
+239 GQAKLVKGIFEGFC
-253 NYYEEYKKTKLDDKK
+253 NYYEEYKKTKLD
-268 GGSSK
+268 G
-273 PKSKPIEDVAEE
+273 
-285 TAGES
+285 
-290 AITESNTGTSAAS
+290 NNN
-303 EISKQVNEESTAP
+303 SKQKPTTSSRSNKVT
-316 QEQKPIFKVQ
+316 EQDKVSNSDSSPIFKVQ
-326 ILTSDRRLK
+326 ILTSDKKLK
-335 NNDRRFKGEKVEYY
+335 KNDRRFQGEKADYY
-349 REGGVYKY
+349 YENGVYKY
-357 TCGAS
+357 TCGSS
-362 TNQKEMDNLRRRLS
+362 TSQKEIEKLRRQLS
-376 KKFKGAFVV
+376 KKFKGAFVI
-385 AFVDGKRVDIN
+385 AFIDGKRVDIN
-396 KITKKR
+396 KIIKK

>member
-1 MARLLY
+1 MKRFLYALLCLI
-7 LLLSLMLLALP
+7 LLCAATVS
-18 TASLQAQKGNNKP
+18 TQAQKAKNRP

-53 KEKHINLSVAKAFGK
+53 KEKHINLSVAKLFGK
-68 AVANRY
+68 AVANKY

-86 VFIPLKQRAT
+86 VFIPLNQRAK
-96 IANNAKADLF
+96 IANQAKADLF

-115 SRAARG
+115 NRSARG
-121 CETFTLGAGSNAE
+121 CETFTLGAGSSAE

-141 ENEVILQEENFET
+141 ENEVILKEENFEA

-191 MVLRSKLPNRGVSS
+191 MVMRSKLPNRGVSS

-224 FISNSTE
+224 FISNSAE
-231 EKMLASSS
+231 EKLLASSN

-268 GGSSK
+268 ESK
-273 PKSKPIEDVAEE
+273 PVINEVTEPV
-285 TAGES
+285 TNNES
-290 AITESNTGTSAAS
+290 AEAPIITE
-303 EISKQVNEESTAP
+303 EQTAP
-316 QEQKPIFKVQ
+316 QNNITEKKSLPVFKVQ
-326 ILTSDRRLK
+326 ILASDKKLK
-335 NNDRRFKGEKVEYY
+335 VGDSRFKGEKVDYY
-349 REGGVYKY
+349 YENRMYKY

-362 TNQKEMDNLRRRLS
+362 TDRNEIERLRRRLA
-376 KKFKGAFVV
+376 KKFKGAFVI
-385 AFVDGKRVDIN
+385 AFINDKRVDIN
-396 KITKKR
+396 KITKKK